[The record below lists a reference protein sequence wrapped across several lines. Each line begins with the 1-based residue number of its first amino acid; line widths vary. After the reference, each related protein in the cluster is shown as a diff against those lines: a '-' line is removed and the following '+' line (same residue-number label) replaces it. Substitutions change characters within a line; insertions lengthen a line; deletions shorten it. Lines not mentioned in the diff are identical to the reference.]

1 MTSSESDN
9 NSFDLIVGSFVK
21 CPKGR
26 WQKDD
31 TELKTGPDGVRATIL
46 IVTARHGGITFD
58 KSGGEDAVVPAIDG
72 ELRRYTD
79 CDPSREKLPEGA
91 SPYTIFQLLV
101 DGELCTFASSS
112 WGARKSFKIL
122 VDQQRYVHPR

>member
-9 NSFDLIVGSFVK
+9 NSFDLIVGSFIK

-46 IVTARHGGITFD
+46 MVTARHGGIMFD
-58 KSGGEDAVVPAIDG
+58 KSAAKTPLSPSSTGSSGAIRTATHRG
-72 ELRRYTD
+72 KSCLR
-79 CDPSREKLPEGA
+79 A
-91 SPYTIFQLLV
+91 
-101 DGELCTFASSS
+101 
-112 WGARKSFKIL
+112 
-122 VDQQRYVHPR
+122 